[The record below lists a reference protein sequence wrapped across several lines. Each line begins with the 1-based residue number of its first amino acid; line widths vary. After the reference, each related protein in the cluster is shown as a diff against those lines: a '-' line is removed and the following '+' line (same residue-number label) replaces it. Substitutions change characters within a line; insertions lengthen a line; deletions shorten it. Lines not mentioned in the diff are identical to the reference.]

1 MSKNSLTTAF
11 VLTLAVLFFSACDE
25 IIPKFSDTPKI
36 TFDKIRIGQ
45 EATRRDTL
53 YISVKFQDGDGDI
66 GREANTDTSDWNY
79 KIIPY
84 KKFRGEF
91 VPVVFEDAQ
100 SEKLFI
106 RGTTIPVLKPDGRK
120 GPIEGTMTQIILGIT
135 QVNLFPL
142 TPEDSMKLLFN
153 DIVKFKIQIKDEA
166 GHLSN
171 EVESDEV
178 QILKPR

>member
-36 TFDKIRIGQ
+36 TFDKIDIRQNPTARI
-45 EATRRDTL
+45 DTL
-53 YISVKFQDGDGDI
+53 RISLKFQDGDGDI
-66 GREANTDTSDWNY
+66 GSDTKADTSKWNFFFT
-79 KIIPY
+79 PY

-91 VPVVFEDAQ
+91 VTVIIDSASKNDFT
-100 SEKLFI
+100 
-106 RGTTIPVLKPDGRK
+106 RGTIPVLKPDGRK
-120 GPIEGTMTQIILGIT
+120 GPIEGTITWIIPAIT
-135 QVNLFPL
+135 QVEEFPL
-142 TPEDSMKLLFN
+142 TPEDSMKFLFN
-153 DIVKFKIQIKDEA
+153 DIVKFKVKIKDEA
-166 GHLSN
+166 GHFSN

>member
-11 VLTLAVLFFSACDE
+11 VLILAVLFFSACDE

-36 TFDKIRIGQ
+36 TFDKVRIGQ

-53 YISVKFQDGDGDI
+53 YISIKFQDGDGDI
-66 GREANTDTSDWNY
+66 GREANTDTSWNY
-79 KIIPY
+79 RIIPY

-91 VPVVFEDAQ
+91 IPVVFEDAE
-100 SEKLFI
+100 SERI
-106 RGTTIPVLKPDGRK
+106 WTQGTIIPVLKPDGRK
-120 GPIEGTMTQIILGIT
+120 GPIEGTMTQIILGTT
-135 QVNLFPL
+135 QVEEFPL
-142 TPEDSMKLLFN
+142 LPEDSMKFLFN
-153 DIVKFKIQIKDEA
+153 DIVKFKIQIKDQA

>member
-36 TFDKIRIGQ
+36 TFDKVDVRQ
-45 EATRRDTL
+45 DPNSRRDTL
-53 YISVKFQDGDGDI
+53 RISVTFQDGDGDL
-66 GREANTDTSDWNY
+66 GRETTTDTSKWNFFLT
-79 KIIPY
+79 PY

-91 VPVVFEDAQ
+91 VPVILDPT
-100 SEKLFI
+100 SKNDI
-106 RGTTIPVLKPDGRK
+106 TRGYVPVLKEDGRK
-120 GPIEGTMTQIILGIT
+120 GPIEGTLTRIIYPIT
-135 QVNLFPL
+135 QVEEFPL
-142 TPEDSMKLLFN
+142 TPEDSMKFLFN

-166 GHLSN
+166 GHFSN
-171 EVESDEV
+171 EVESGEV